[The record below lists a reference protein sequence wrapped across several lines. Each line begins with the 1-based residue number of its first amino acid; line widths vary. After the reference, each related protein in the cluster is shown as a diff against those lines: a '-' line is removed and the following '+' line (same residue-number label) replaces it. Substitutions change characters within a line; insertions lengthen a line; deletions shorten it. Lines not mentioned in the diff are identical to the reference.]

1 MRICMHS
8 TKDIIEEASSLPVEE
23 RIIGVDSL
31 LKTRLLLSRGM
42 IIIGSLKNTD
52 RV

>member
-23 RIIGVDSL
+23 RIIGWILFS
-31 LKTRLLLSRGM
+31 KPGCFYP
-42 IIIGSLKNTD
+42 GE
-52 RV
+52 